1 MGRSVFSLGESA
13 FPWSELRNWGRV
25 SITTFSIQVL
35 KTSTTALIR
44 GIFDVS
50 LSKQTNFYVV
60 CHAKA
65 KKGKESENPY
75 CEFRFIVKWLVIEA
89 TLQSNSGQNV
99 GLHRAPFFW
108 LWWIHPC
115 NLQASGG
122 VKKSIVSST
131 SFEADQNYN
140 HGNCAWWRQK
150 F

>member
-1 MGRSVFSLGESA
+1 MQHSWVIDNLEMRKIKIIKSWLIYNGPICFFFRRECL
-13 FPWSELRNWGRV
+13 PLSELRNWGRV

-75 CEFRFIVKWLVIEA
+75 CEFRFIVKRVDCGPSDWWLRPLYRVN
-89 TLQSNSGQNV
+89 Q
-99 GLHRAPFFW
+99 
-108 LWWIHPC
+108 
-115 NLQASGG
+115 
-122 VKKSIVSST
+122 VKT
-131 SFEADQNYN
+131 
-140 HGNCAWWRQK
+140 
-150 F
+150 